1 MQEATK
7 LTNFVSEYKKLLEVL
22 KLLEI
27 SADVFGN
34 VTLKHKQTGSFITF
48 ATNGDIQ
55 LKAARDIDQ
64 KSDRWIHFNSDV
76 EAIEKNNV

>member
-1 MQEATK
+1 MQEALK
-7 LTNFVSEYKKLLEVL
+7 LAQEYEQLLEVL

-34 VTLKHKQTGSFITF
+34 VTLKHRQTGSFITF

-76 EAIEKNNV
+76 TVIENSNL